1 MYTICVALALLG
13 VISGHSDH
21 KDKAGDV
28 EKGLGIVVHPEYS
41 ILTGKYSC
49 ECARSTKLTRIYQ
62 YCVGAERRDAK
73 FRTSLQL

>member
-1 MYTICVALALLG
+1 MYRKVEREACYTICVALALLG

-49 ECARSTKLTRIYQ
+49 GVQDQPS
-62 YCVGAERRDAK
+62 
-73 FRTSLQL
+73 